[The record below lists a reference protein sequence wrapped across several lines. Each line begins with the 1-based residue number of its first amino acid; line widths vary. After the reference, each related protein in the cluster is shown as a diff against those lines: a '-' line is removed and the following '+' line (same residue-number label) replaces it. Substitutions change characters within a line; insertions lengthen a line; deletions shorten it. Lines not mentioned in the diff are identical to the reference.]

1 MDQKFAEFLIHNF
14 PRVHIKL
21 NENIKNDEDY
31 ENFTNDWLNLYQR
44 RQYYYL
50 IIDTTLTG
58 LINLKYVIKIAN
70 FIKWLKNNVN
80 DLYDNQWLQY
90 SIILVRNNF
99 VLQLFNIIFN
109 ITKPIAP
116 VFLIYDNSNI
126 NIINDECQTLKQS
139 KNIDKLDDIFFKE
152 LNEKLKIKNINYK
165 FINNI

>member
-1 MDQKFAEFLIHNF
+1 MDQKFTEFSIHNF
-14 PRVHIKL
+14 PRVYIKL

-31 ENFTNDWLNLYQR
+31 ENFTNNWLNLYQR

-80 DLYDNQWLQY
+80 NLYDNQWLQY

-116 VFLIYDNSNI
+116 VFLIYDNINI

>member
-1 MDQKFAEFLIHNF
+1 MDQKFAEFSIHNF

-31 ENFTNDWLNLYQR
+31 ENFTNNWLNLYQR

-116 VFLIYDNSNI
+116 VFLIYDNINI

>member
-1 MDQKFAEFLIHNF
+1 MDQKFAEFSIHNF

-31 ENFTNDWLNLYQR
+31 ENFTNNWLNLYQR

-58 LINLKYVIKIAN
+58 LINLKYAIKIAN

-99 VLQLFNIIFN
+99 ILQLFNIIFY

-152 LNEKLKIKNINYK
+152 LNETLKTKNINYK